1 MSFPKVSFEDSL
13 EKNVVLTGRCVGCG
27 TCVVVCPFSCLEYR
41 EGEPRII
48 KECKVCGICA
58 QTCPTYEWSWP
69 KAENFVFGRERKPEE
84 VFGIYRKVA
93 VAKAKDDRVM
103 RVCQDG
109 GVSTALL
116 LFALENGII
125 DGAVVAGTSKEKPF
139 YPAPKL
145 AMTAEQ
151 ILESAGTKYSYSP
164 NVLALAEV
172 LKQKK
177 MNVAFVGTPCEIRTV
192 RKIQMAGLK
201 RFSAPLKLLVGL
213 MCSEA
218 FDYGGLMEKHVQKVL
233 GINLADIAKM
243 NIKGKMLV
251 TTKGEVR
258 TIPLADIKQ
267 YARNSCRFCDDFSSE
282 LADISVGGLGLEGW
296 TFVVVRTEQGEKVF
310 DAAEKAGALITR
322 PVGKDEP
329 ALMLLTKLS
338 GKKRKPTS

>member
-1 MSFPKVSFEDSL
+1 MSFAKTRFEDSL
-13 EKNVVLTGRCVGCG
+13 EKNVVLTGKCVGCG
-27 TCVVVCPFSCLEYR
+27 TCVVICPFDCLELQAHR
-41 EGEPRII
+41 PALV
-48 KECKVCGICA
+48 KECKICGICA
-58 QTCPTYEWSWP
+58 QTCPVNEWSWP

-93 VAKAKDDRVM
+93 IAKAKDDRVM
-103 RVCQDG
+103 GVCQDG

-139 YPAPKL
+139 YPVPKL
-145 AMTAEQ
+145 ATTAEE

-164 NVLALAEV
+164 NILALTEV

-177 MNVAFVGTPCEIRTV
+177 TSVGFVGTPCEIRAV
-192 RKIQMAGLK
+192 RKVQMAGLK

-218 FDYGGLMEKHVQKVL
+218 FDYGGLMEKHVQKAL
-233 GINLADIAKM
+233 GINLANITKM

-282 LADISVGGLGLEGW
+282 LADISAGGLGLEGW
-296 TFVVVRTEQGEKVF
+296 TFVVIRTEQGEKVF
-310 DAAEKAGALITR
+310 DAAEKSGVLITR

-329 ALMLLTKLS
+329 ALTLLAKLS
-338 GKKRKPTS
+338 GKKRKSPS

>member
-13 EKNVVLTGRCVGCG
+13 EKNVVRTGRCVGCG
-27 TCVVVCPFSCLEYR
+27 TCVVVCPFICLELR
-41 EGEPRII
+41 ADKPVLV
-48 KECKVCGICA
+48 KECKICGICA
-58 QTCPTYEWSWP
+58 QTCPVNEWSWP

-93 VAKAKDDRVM
+93 IAKAKDDRVM

-109 GVSTALL
+109 GVSTAVL

-125 DGAVVAGTSKEKPF
+125 DGAVLAGTSKEKPL
-139 YPAPKL
+139 YPVPRL
-145 AMTAEQ
+145 ATTAEE
-151 ILESAGTKYSYSP
+151 ILEGAGTKYSYSP
-164 NVLALAEV
+164 NVLALTDV

-177 MNVAFVGTPCEIRTV
+177 MNVAFVGTPCEIRAV
-192 RKIQMAGLK
+192 RKLQTAGLK

-218 FDYGGLMEKHVQKVL
+218 FDYGGLMEKHVQKAL
-233 GINLADIAKM
+233 CINLADITKM

-251 TTKGEVR
+251 TTRGEVR

-296 TFVVVRTEQGEKVF
+296 TFVIIRTEQGEKVF
-310 DAAEKAGALITR
+310 DAAEKAEALITR
-322 PVGKDEP
+322 PVGKDDP
-329 ALMLLTKLS
+329 ALTLLTKLS
-338 GKKRKPTS
+338 GKKRKSTS